1 VTKGK
6 KMANSIIT
14 TKGVKRST
22 RAPRKSTPR
31 DNREQ
36 YERQAEALITL
47 LDLEYGV
54 HEEGADIAERR
65 KRPLCKGIRRHMHQL
80 LDYADFL
87 DPRTIRMFYVKLR
100 LWGDVLA
107 AEGAEKYG
115 ELVGEAKTGGRA
127 ALELDSDVLARLE
140 KLAARSARYRDVADV
155 AAEVV
160 RLYVGMLEEVED
172 HMAEFRQG
180 QYQRELSKRS

>member
-1 VTKGK
+1 MPNT
-6 KMANSIIT
+6 
-14 TKGVKRST
+14 
-22 RAPRKSTPR
+22 STPPKR
-31 DNREQ
+31 GKQTRRPRVPQDNREQ

-47 LDLEYGV
+47 LDFEYGA

-65 KRPLCKGIRRHMHQL
+65 KRPLCKGIRRHMRQL
-80 LDYADFL
+80 LDHADFL

-100 LWGDVLA
+100 LWGDVLE
-107 AEGAEKYG
+107 AEGAERYG
-115 ELVGEAKTGGRA
+115 AMVEDAVTGEKAS
-127 ALELDSDVLARLE
+127 LELDSDLLARLE

-155 AAEVV
+155 AIEIV

-180 QYQRELSKRS
+180 QFERELSRGK

>member
-1 VTKGK
+1 MKMSNTSTPTKRG
-6 KMANSIIT
+6 
-14 TKGVKRST
+14 RSAT
-22 RAPRKSTPR
+22 RARRATQPK

-47 LDLEYGV
+47 LDFEYGV
-54 HEEGADIAERR
+54 HEEGADIRERR

-80 LDYADFL
+80 LDHADFL

-107 AEGAEKYG
+107 AEGAERYG
-115 ELVGEAKTGGRA
+115 ARVDALQESERA
-127 ALELDSDVLARLE
+127 ALELDGELMARLE
-140 KLAARSARYRDVADV
+140 KLAEKSARYRDVADV
-155 AAEVV
+155 AAEIV

-172 HMAEFRQG
+172 HMTEFRRDQFE
-180 QYQRELSKRS
+180 RELGKKS